1 MDHYKAIQK
10 QKYLIYQKNKKI
22 EKYKAILPSYSD
34 DEIIRII
41 NNKYIEKIELF
52 YKKYRY
58 QKLYLICYW
67 RKNLVFMRLKLLQM
81 IY

>member
-52 YKKYRY
+52 YKKY
-58 QKLYLICYW
+58 
-67 RKNLVFMRLKLLQM
+67 NLSDKELNNCDDCDL
-81 IY
+81 